1 LNIKIIPFFSPLA
14 SKGNREEIISELCLE
29 KDQII
34 SSDAFLLNK
43 EPYAKIGYN
52 YIFVGTGGTENDI
65 ANFVKKANLNQ
76 PIILLSYDSNNSLPA
91 AMETRNFL
99 NNQKI
104 GAMIV
109 HGSLTELAT
118 TIQEWCDFIDTRN
131 KLKNC
136 RIGIVGN
143 PSDWLIASKIDEHAV
158 ERIWGT
164 KIIKIPIEQLLE
176 YSNVELGENIEVAKE
191 EFIEHSNDIEVT
203 EEEIHHASM
212 IAAKLLEI
220 AQTYNT
226 DALTVECFSLLI
238 NSNITSCFALS
249 YLNDQGTAGCEGD
262 IPSVFTML
270 LLRLLIGKPTFM
282 ANVIHVN
289 AELNSINLAHCT
301 VPLQMLERYSITSHF
316 ESKKNVAIRGEFK
329 TPQEVTILK
338 ISGKNLTKW
347 WVTEGYIL
355 KNLTNPLACRTQIEV
370 RVNKSIDYFLKNS
383 LANHHIL
390 ILGRHK
396 QKIQKFLKFV
406 LKEEFTKSKY

>member
-1 LNIKIIPFFSPLA
+1 MSIKIIPFFSPLS
-14 SKGNREEIISELCLE
+14 SKEIREKIISELFLE
-29 KDQII
+29 KVRII
-34 SSDAFLLNK
+34 SSEDFLLNK
-43 EPYAKIGYN
+43 EANIQIGYN

-65 ANFVKKANLNQ
+65 ANFVEKANLNQ

-104 GAMIV
+104 DAMIV

-118 TIQEWCDFIDTRN
+118 TIQKWCYFIDIKE

-136 RIGIVGN
+136 QIGVVGN
-143 PSDWLIASKIDEHAV
+143 PSDWLIASNIDEHAI

-164 KIIKIPIEQLLE
+164 KIIKIPIERILE
-176 YSNVELGENIEVAKE
+176 YSNVVLGETIKAAKE
-191 EFIEHSNDIEVT
+191 KFIENSIDIEVT
-203 EEEIHHASM
+203 KEEIHHASL
-212 IAAKLLEI
+212 IAGKLIEI
-220 AQTYNT
+220 TQENKI
-226 DALTVECFSLLI
+226 DALTVECFSLLTKT
-238 NSNITSCFALS
+238 NITSCFALS
-249 YLNDQGTAGCEGD
+249 YLNNHGTAGCEGD

-289 AELNSINLAHCT
+289 AKGNSINLAHCT
-301 VPLQMLERYSITSHF
+301 VPLQILERYSITSHF
-316 ESKKNVAIRGEFK
+316 ESKKSVAIRGKFK

-338 ISGKNLTKW
+338 IAGKNLTKW
-347 WVTEGYIL
+347 WITEGKIL
-355 KNLTNPLACRTQIEV
+355 KNLNNPLACRTQIEV
-370 RVNKSIDYFLKNS
+370 VIDNPIDYFLKNS

-396 QKIQKFLKFV
+396 HEIQEFLKFV
-406 LKEEFTKSKY
+406 LKKEIN